1 VANVFIHY
9 ADLEDGELFDASV
22 ESVAKLWKYDEK

>member
-1 VANVFIHY
+1 VAPASANVFIHY

-22 ESVAKLWKYDEK
+22 ESVAKL